1 MRRYALS
8 IFLLAALLAGG
19 LLAPFTAAAQS
30 SERCFAETG
39 QCVVGPIR
47 AYWERN
53 GGLAVFGYP
62 ISAERDEIA
71 EDRVIRVQWFERDRL
86 EIQADGTITA
96 GRLGARFLE
105 LTGRPWQRGQPAP
118 CIGRIRSF
126 AETGHQICGAM
137 LDYWERNGGLERFGY
152 PITGVIEER
161 IEGKPYQVQ
170 YFERRRM
177 EYHPELGGTPY
188 FLQLGLLGRAIYTAE
203 PCPQAPTDGLQR
215 AVRAY
220 LPAMGCPSDQGR
232 GDRAIAWQRYERGV
246 MYWIDA
252 SSSAPPM
259 IFVIINDD
267 AAQRSTWQ
275 ARTDTFRD
283 GDIFIGEAPP
293 DRIAPARG
301 FGKLWWNDGGL
312 RDALGWPIEAEQNG
326 TGAAIAFNSGGWM
339 FERASPN
346 LIVVMQP
353 DGAAFGV
360 RANILPG

>member
-1 MRRYALS
+1 
-8 IFLLAALLAGG
+8 
-19 LLAPFTAAAQS
+19 
-30 SERCFAETG
+30 
-39 QCVVGPIR
+39 
-47 AYWERN
+47 
-53 GGLAVFGYP
+53 
-62 ISAERDEIA
+62 
-71 EDRVIRVQWFERDRL
+71 
-86 EIQADGTITA
+86 
-96 GRLGARFLE
+96 
-105 LTGRPWQRGQPAP
+105 
-118 CIGRIRSF
+118 
-126 AETGHQICGAM
+126 
-137 LDYWERNGGLERFGY
+137 
-152 PITGVIEER
+152 
-161 IEGKPYQVQ
+161 
-170 YFERRRM
+170 
-177 EYHPELGGTPY
+177 
-188 FLQLGLLGRAIYTAE
+188 
-203 PCPQAPTDGLQR
+203 
-215 AVRAY
+215 
-220 LPAMGCPSDQGR
+220 
-232 GDRAIAWQRYERGV
+232 
-246 MYWIDA
+246 
-252 SSSAPPM
+252 M